1 MAETETKGK
10 VFGTPLFIWFILTET
25 TPDLNS
31 QKGPLLSLR
40 GAERPTTT
48 VGGSSSINLRLIYEL
63 LWLNANATRID

>member
-31 QKGPLLSLR
+31 QKGPLLFLC
-40 GAERPTTT
+40 AERSDRQQQLE
-48 VGGSSSINLRLIYEL
+48 GAL
-63 LWLNANATRID
+63 LLTYD